1 MRPSMAKPRA
11 YIETSVVSYLTAQ
24 PSRDLVLA
32 AHQEVTREWWSG
44 RDRFDLL
51 VSEAVLEEISRGDAG
66 AAARRIAA
74 IEGVAVLSVT
84 EPARALAR
92 GFLEAAAM
100 PSKAAIDAAHVAIA
114 ATHGVDFLVTWN
126 CTHIANAAVREKIEA
141 VCRAAGFRPPVIC
154 TPLELR
160 VEDDQ

>member
-1 MRPSMAKPRA
+1 M
-11 YIETSVVSYLTAQ
+11 
-24 PSRDLVLA
+24 
-32 AHQEVTREWWSG
+32 
-44 RDRFDLL
+44 
-51 VSEAVLEEISRGDAG
+51 LEEISRGDVG
-66 AAARRIAA
+66 AAARRLAA
-74 IEGVAVLSVT
+74 IEGIAVLSVT

-100 PSKAAIDAAHVAIA
+100 PRKAAIDAAHVAIA

>member
-1 MRPSMAKPRA
+1 MAKPRA
-11 YIETSVVSYLTAQ
+11 YVETSVIGYLTAE
-24 PSRDLVLA
+24 PSRDLILA

-51 VSEAVLEEISRGDAG
+51 VSEAVLEEITRGDSV
-66 AAARRIAA
+66 AAARRVAA
-74 IEGVAVLSVT
+74 IDGIAVLSVT
-84 EPARALAR
+84 DPARALAR

-100 PSKAAIDAAHVAIA
+100 PKKAAIDAAHVAIA
-114 ATHGVDFLVTWN
+114 ATNGVDFLVTWN
-126 CTHIANAAVREKIEA
+126 CTQIANAAVREKIEA

-160 VEDDQ
+160 VEEDP